1 MANLDALRKI
11 IREEVKAV
19 FQEELA
25 GILKEAI
32 LNKGTQTITEGT
44 KVKSKPSVPNTLNTL
59 ASRPP
64 VTAPVLS
71 PGNPLASLLQ
81 ETANA
86 MSSDD
91 FGNIGGGG
99 VVKDVPVVDSV
110 ADMFASAKGRSS
122 VEAVEINAVPDFT
135 AMMSK
140 MGI

>member
-32 LNKGTQTITEGT
+32 LNKGTQTITETT

-59 ASRPP
+59 ASRPA
-64 VTAPVLS
+64 VVAPTLS

-81 ETANA
+81 ETART
-86 MSSDD
+86 MSTDD
-91 FGNIGGGG
+91 FGNISGAG

-140 MGI
+140 MGL